1 RANQQHHHA
10 VDPERAAAMRRR
22 AILESAIEPTKTLF
36 YIILAEANLLKR
48 LHHQFRRLVTDGA
61 RSDLEP
67 VTDRVI
73 LIGFKRQRIG
83 AVKSFDAALRHG
95 ERVVREV
102 DLLLFFVPFVEREV
116 DDPAKLKPVAIDEV
130 QLLASP
136 CAGSACKR
144 SELLRIACCKEA
156 GVAVT
161 EAKLLADGFGALFAN
176 VLGDRPGALDL
187 VTFLAPE
194 NVAKA
199 RLPLALRPR

>member
-1 RANQQHHHA
+1 
-10 VDPERAAAMRRR
+10 
-22 AILESAIEPTKTLF
+22 
-36 YIILAEANLLKR
+36 
-48 LHHQFRRLVTDGA
+48 
-61 RSDLEP
+61 
-67 VTDRVI
+67 
-73 LIGFKRQRIG
+73 
-83 AVKSFDAALRHG
+83 
-95 ERVVREV
+95 
-102 DLLLFFVPFVEREV
+102 LFFVPFVEREV

-199 RLPLALRPR
+199 RLPLALRPRIHAVAECSGAAGFGRDRPDFRLGVIGEDVCKHLEA